1 MDVFNARDAINN
13 EEQDPE
19 AIQDRNQQEA
29 MRDYLGA
36 NIVPINVAPLQ
47 VYKGTI
53 CRQHQVSEF
62 FPAKNNVL
70 NKESIIFYSV
80 LRPKEI

>member
-1 MDVFNARDAINN
+1 MNN

-36 NIVPINVAPLQ
+36 NIVPINVAPLP
-47 VYKGTI
+47 VYEATI
-53 CRQHQVSEF
+53 RRQRRVSEF
-62 FPAKNNVL
+62 FPAK
-70 NKESIIFYSV
+70 KQRTE
-80 LRPKEI
+80 